1 MFFSLFAL
9 ITEYIF
15 AMKVLQYLGLSLAFL
30 SAFL

>member
-15 AMKVLQYLGLSLAFL
+15 AMKVLQYLGLSLA
-30 SAFL
+30 SHAFL